1 VGEDGKFGLRWGGW
15 QKRALIA
22 LGIFCGLVVV
32 FHRPLLLSAGHAL
45 AVHFA
50 ANENLKIAFRL
61 EGSVFTNLTIR
72 NLHAVPTGP
81 SAVESIDVDL
91 LHVDYSLVALVRHG
105 VSEGIKNVDLRSAQ
119 LVFNPAKAPLKPKPP
134 NPKEKVKL
142 PDVFPGRVRLD
153 NVNLVVRDQPH
164 DLVIEQLVLS
174 LDPHSQGEL
183 DMARLQL
190 VGGQTWQHVTAKTT
204 YAKRDL
210 LLQNLVLSDGEE
222 IRSLHLDGS
231 QLAEKK
237 QLKVSF
243 DYPVAPGNLSGSI
256 LLHEAKSSL
265 DLTLRLQG
273 AHLPAGFINKYVGL
287 PENAIGGEIGKV
299 DLDLTGLVG
308 SPASW
313 TGAGVAQLS
322 NFHQVGFSFDTAV
335 FEFGARNGVAALQSG
350 QITQGQNQVKL
361 DGSIELP
368 ENIDDLGRARAT
380 LQIMA
385 NVPDLKEVAAGLPNK
400 LTGSAQLSGKL
411 AVRDAVLTGEFDL
424 NASSLNS
431 AQGAIG
437 KVAGAITIKK
447 KLPAPNSTAPWF
459 ADLATT
465 ATLDIT
471 DLRSHEYAIDA
482 TQAVLHSRDDLLT
495 IDHAIVRRKQNEFA
509 VTGDYRLPADFGKAA
524 QQSARINVSLK
535 APQLGDYWA
544 TASPDRVT
552 GPLQLEGQVFL
563 KDGEASGQ
571 LWIYGAD
578 IRARDLVIHQLSGQC
593 TVARNVV
600 YLNDFTAG
608 LNQQDFVNAT
618 ASVELR
624 PPFHYRGRLAVNIA
638 DLSALR
644 PLLGPAGKDRPLAGS
659 FIMNWEG
666 AGEAKAFKN
675 SGKLD
680 LALTNGRFGT
690 MQSLQANI
698 SATYSPQFLD
708 VPTIFFR
715 SDKMDFQAIAHA
727 EGQTMEIT
735 RIQLD
740 QGQAKYAS
748 GYISIPLVWANLGT
762 SASPLAANGKVA
774 VTFQSENLDL
784 KKLFDDFGMKPPVS
798 GSMNVKVDAHGTLAT
813 LDSRFDLQMRD
824 LRSTAVPKFEP
835 ASFDLTA
842 TTQNGQL
849 NVIGKL
855 QQAKIQ
861 PLELSANLPFDAV
874 AIARAGTLPDDTP
887 VTAKVRLP
895 RSSVNFIRQFV
906 PDLAQL
912 DGDVG
917 LDMDVRGTVGKPE
930 LSGTGDITINVA
942 RTINPTFPA
951 VNNFKGRLNFAHDAL
966 TIQQFDGELSG
977 GKFSVSG
984 GIRLAKLT
992 QPIIDLSIKSESA
1005 LVARD
1010 DTMTVRADTDVKI
1023 SGPLN
1028 SATVTGTVATTNSQ
1042 ILKNID
1048 LLPIGLPGRPP
1059 PQAAPDRP
1067 DISFPNPPLR
1077 DWKFDVAL
1085 KTKDAFRIRGNMA
1098 GGGAVADLHLIGT
1111 GLHPGIEGMV
1121 RLENLEATL
1130 PFSRLEVSYGYLSF
1144 DPSDSFNPKI
1154 ELHGTS
1160 VIRDYTIHVYVYG
1173 TALAPEAVFTSEPP
1187 LPQEE
1192 VISLLAT
1199 GATREELTGNNSV
1212 LAGRAA
1218 TLLVQQLYHK
1228 IFKKSGGE
1236 TQNSSIFNRLD
1247 VDFGQTDPRTGQRQ
1261 ATARFKVNDQF
1272 VLLGDLEVTGGFK
1285 GMVKYLIRFH

>member
-1 VGEDGKFGLRWGGW
+1 
-15 QKRALIA
+15 
-22 LGIFCGLVVV
+22 
-32 FHRPLLLSAGHAL
+32 
-45 AVHFA
+45 
-50 ANENLKIAFRL
+50 
-61 EGSVFTNLTIR
+61 
-72 NLHAVPTGP
+72 
-81 SAVESIDVDL
+81 
-91 LHVDYSLVALVRHG
+91 
-105 VSEGIKNVDLRSAQ
+105 
-119 LVFNPAKAPLKPKPP
+119 
-134 NPKEKVKL
+134 
-142 PDVFPGRVRLD
+142 
-153 NVNLVVRDQPH
+153 
-164 DLVIEQLVLS
+164 
-174 LDPHSQGEL
+174 
-183 DMARLQL
+183 
-190 VGGQTWQHVTAKTT
+190 
-204 YAKRDL
+204 
-210 LLQNLVLSDGEE
+210 
-222 IRSLHLDGS
+222 
-231 QLAEKK
+231 
-237 QLKVSF
+237 
-243 DYPVAPGNLSGSI
+243 
-256 LLHEAKSSL
+256 
-265 DLTLRLQG
+265 
-273 AHLPAGFINKYVGL
+273 
-287 PENAIGGEIGKV
+287 
-299 DLDLTGLVG
+299 
-308 SPASW
+308 
-313 TGAGVAQLS
+313 
-322 NFHQVGFSFDTAV
+322 
-335 FEFGARNGVAALQSG
+335 
-350 QITQGQNQVKL
+350 
-361 DGSIELP
+361 
-368 ENIDDLGRARAT
+368 
-380 LQIMA
+380 
-385 NVPDLKEVAAGLPNK
+385 
-400 LTGSAQLSGKL
+400 
-411 AVRDAVLTGEFDL
+411 
-424 NASSLNS
+424 
-431 AQGAIG
+431 
-437 KVAGAITIKK
+437 
-447 KLPAPNSTAPWF
+447 
-459 ADLATT
+459 
-465 ATLDIT
+465 
-471 DLRSHEYAIDA
+471 
-482 TQAVLHSRDDLLT
+482 
-495 IDHAIVRRKQNEFA
+495 
-509 VTGDYRLPADFGKAA
+509 
-524 QQSARINVSLK
+524 
-535 APQLGDYWA
+535 
-544 TASPDRVT
+544 
-552 GPLQLEGQVFL
+552 
-563 KDGEASGQ
+563 
-571 LWIYGAD
+571 
-578 IRARDLVIHQLSGQC
+578 
-593 TVARNVV
+593 
-600 YLNDFTAG
+600 
-608 LNQQDFVNAT
+608 
-618 ASVELR
+618 
-624 PPFHYRGRLAVNIA
+624 
-638 DLSALR
+638 
-644 PLLGPAGKDRPLAGS
+644 
-659 FIMNWEG
+659 
-666 AGEAKAFKN
+666 
-675 SGKLD
+675 
-680 LALTNGRFGT
+680 
-690 MQSLQANI
+690 
-698 SATYSPQFLD
+698 
-708 VPTIFFR
+708 
-715 SDKMDFQAIAHA
+715 
-727 EGQTMEIT
+727 
-735 RIQLD
+735 
-740 QGQAKYAS
+740 
-748 GYISIPLVWANLGT
+748 
-762 SASPLAANGKVA
+762 
-774 VTFQSENLDL
+774 
-784 KKLFDDFGMKPPVS
+784 
-798 GSMNVKVDAHGTLAT
+798 
-813 LDSRFDLQMRD
+813 
-824 LRSTAVPKFEP
+824 
-835 ASFDLTA
+835 
-842 TTQNGQL
+842 
-849 NVIGKL
+849 
-855 QQAKIQ
+855 
-861 PLELSANLPFDAV
+861 
-874 AIARAGTLPDDTP
+874 
-887 VTAKVRLP
+887 LP